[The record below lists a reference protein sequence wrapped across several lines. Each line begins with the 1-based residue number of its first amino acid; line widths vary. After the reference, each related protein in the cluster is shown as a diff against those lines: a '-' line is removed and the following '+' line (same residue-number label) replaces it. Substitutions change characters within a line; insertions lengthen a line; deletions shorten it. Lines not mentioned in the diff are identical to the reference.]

1 MIGTMKISLDEA
13 KQYLRIDGSEDD
25 DILTSFVVAA
35 EEYLVDA
42 GVTNTKAERYKIA
55 VMILV
60 TEWYE
65 NRGVSRVS
73 DKASYSLQSLI
84 LQLR

>member
-1 MIGTMKISLDEA
+1 MIVTMKISLDEA

-25 DILTSFVVAA
+25 DILTSFIVAA
-35 EEYLVDA
+35 EEYLKDA
-42 GVTNTKAERYKIA
+42 GVTNTQAERYKIA